1 MTEAHNSFCL
11 DGVLLVR
18 NALRYTPAGVPVV
31 TGVLAHQG
39 RCSEAGSEREVNV
52 EVNLLAA
59 GDMARLLDAAPVGAS
74 LRTGGF
80 IAARSLRSKAL
91 VLHLT
96 TIEFLEGNQDG
107 FQAQIQ
113 IQEKG

>member
-1 MTEAHNSFCL
+1 MNEARNSFCL

-18 NALRYTPAGVPVV
+18 DAMRYTPAGVPVV
-31 TGVLAHQG
+31 TGVLGHLG
-39 RCSEAGSEREVNV
+39 RHSEAGGEREINV
-52 EVNLLAA
+52 EVNVLAA

-74 LRTGGF
+74 LQTGGF
-80 IAARSLRSKAL
+80 VAAKSLRNKAL

-113 IQEKG
+113 VQEKG